1 MQKTTPALGGI
12 ALAII
17 VTLAP
22 CLGAANE
29 PPPPLPDPRG
39 AISGSWYNPAQSGHG
54 LHIER
59 LEDGRVG
66 LAWYTYSADG
76 RPLWVVGNGEQ
87 QGHRIVALVH
97 KASGGRP
104 PPLWDSAAPQL
115 ELWGELRIEFDGC
128 NSGILRWNTADHA
141 FGQGSLPIQRL
152 TRIEGLRCNAENE
165 FGQQIA
171 FNFQRGMMGFEP
183 IFADLPEEANDTY
196 EIDAAWERLP
206 EPLQSRVGIR
216 LSGHNRSDDLAM
228 LITRPIEGLGPNTL
242 YRVEL
247 DAELASDVPQGCV
260 GVGGSPGE
268 SVYLKL
274 GVSSIA
280 PAALPVQEGPE
291 TMLRLNIDYG
301 VQSQDG
307 ANAIVVGNMATRAP
321 ADACPQSDWQLKSIS
336 TQGRPLNARSDA
348 QGRLWI
354 LVGTDSAFEGLSTVY
369 FTGMRVRLQMQPE
382 D

>member
-1 MQKTTPALGGI
+1 MKTAAPALAALTL
-12 ALAII
+12 ALAP
-17 VTLAP
+17 LASLADVP
-22 CLGAANE
+22 M
-29 PPPPLPDPRG
+29 PPLPDPRG
-39 AISGSWYNPAQSGHG
+39 AISGSWYNPGQSGHG

-59 LEDGRVG
+59 LEGGRVA
-66 LAWYTYSADG
+66 LSWYTYTADG
-76 RPLWVVGNGEQ
+76 RPLWVVGSGEQ
-87 QGHRIVALVH
+87 RGHRIVALAY

-115 ELWGELRIEFDGC
+115 ELWGELRIDFDGC
-128 NSGILRWNTADHA
+128 NSGLLHWNTADHA

-171 FNFQRGMMGFEP
+171 FSFQRSTMGFAP
-183 IFADLPEEANDTY
+183 IFADLPQDANETY
-196 EIDAAWERLP
+196 EIESAWERLP
-206 EPLQSRVGIR
+206 APLESRVGIR
-216 LSGHNRSDDLAM
+216 LTGHNRSDDLAM
-228 LITRPIEGLGPNTL
+228 LIARPIAGLEPNAL

-247 DAELASDVPQGCV
+247 EAELASNVPQGCA

-307 ANAIVVGNMATRAP
+307 ADAIVVGDMTTGAP
-321 ADACPQSDWQLKSIS
+321 ASQCPQSDWELKTIS
-336 TQGRPLNARSDA
+336 THGRHFGGRTDA
-348 QGRLWI
+348 QGRLWV
-354 LVGTDSAFEGLSTVY
+354 LAGTDSAFEGLSTVY
-369 FTGMRVRLQMQPE
+369 FTGLRVRLQAVAE
-382 D
+382 GL